1 MLVLTHSYI
10 IPYKQFSLKPF
21 RFLNLTSCKANSL
34 NNHNNEM
41 LTFGWREWVKLPD
54 LGLPAIK
61 AKVDTGARTS
71 ALHAFNLR
79 PFIENGIQRIEF
91 SIHPIQRDLNTVSIC
106 QADVLDQ
113 RTVSDSGGHKEERWV
128 IKTSLMIGSHTWPI
142 EMTLTARD
150 NMRFR
155 MLLGRTA
162 LENKA
167 LVDASASYLV
177 GKKPTSKKNK
187 LF

>member
-1 MLVLTHSYI
+1 LASESREI
-10 IPYKQFSLKPF
+10 
-21 RFLNLTSCKANSL
+21 
-34 NNHNNEM
+34 
-41 LTFGWREWVKLPD
+41 LTFGWREWVQLPD

-79 PFIENGIQRIEF
+79 PFIENGKQRIEF
-91 SIHPIQRDLNTVSIC
+91 SIHPKQKDVKTVIVC
-106 QADVLDQ
+106 QSDVLDQ
-113 RTVSDSGGHKEERWV
+113 RVVSDSGGHREERFV
-128 IKTSLMIGSHTWPI
+128 ILTTLDIGGHKWPI

-150 NMRFR
+150 NMKFR

-162 LENKA
+162 IENRA

-177 GKKPTSKKNK
+177 GKKQRPIRRQI
-187 LF
+187 